1 MRSFIAV
8 PLPEECRE
16 ILEQIQRP
24 LRSLGTDVGWTS
36 VSSIHLTLKFL
47 GEIDPNRVDEIASSL
62 RPATV
67 PAFKLR
73 VRGLGA
79 FPNLHSPRV
88 IWCGVEGEIE
98 RLSSLQAGVETAC
111 EGLGF
116 ERETRPFH
124 PHLTLGRV
132 RDKLAPGSARAI
144 AEAARGVHYRGR
156 AVARS
161 VELMASELTPQG
173 SRYRVMA
180 SLPLKGGS

>member
-132 RDKLAPGSARAI
+132 KGKRNLQPLLDHIRIG
-144 AEAARGVHYRGR
+144 
-156 AVARS
+156 
-161 VELMASELTPQG
+161 SELECVFLADCVNIYKSVLMPRGAVYT
-173 SRYRVMA
+173 V
-180 SLPLKGGS
+180 LKRIELSVG